1 MYLFKLKMRNV
12 IYKFAYITLL
22 TVFILPN
29 FSYAHHPGGDPTF
42 LWLLCHNIMHY
53 VGDITGLGYEAANI
67 LVFLIIQPLL
77 ILLFMTLWL
86 IERFKN

>member
-1 MYLFKLKMRNV
+1 MINAICRFG
-12 IYKFAYITLL
+12 YIVLL
-22 TVFILPN
+22 LVFIFPN

-67 LVFLIIQPLL
+67 LVFLIIQPFL
-77 ILLFMTLWL
+77 ILLFMILWL